1 MKFKLLVAT
10 SFSIPALVMAQAPVK
25 APPSNTAN
33 KAIVP
38 GAAQVPVSLKSSAP
52 SNKAMAIQSQ
62 AAGIAATAKPV
73 AIEEVQ
79 GRVDDLPLAI
89 EVIQ

>member
-1 MKFKLLVAT
+1 
-10 SFSIPALVMAQAPVK
+10 MAQASIK

-38 GAAQVPVSLKSSAP
+38 GAAQVSVSPKSSTP
-52 SNKAMAIQSQ
+52 SYKAMAIQSE

-79 GRVDDLPLAI
+79 GHIDDLPLAI
-89 EVIQ
+89 EVIP